1 MTRRTRFALT
11 LALALLLPVF
21 ASAENFTWNFSGS
34 GISGS
39 GTLSADTT
47 GTPGLYVITGG
58 TGQVTYTPLSETFN
72 VSFISC
78 ATPASTCTQVNTD
91 GDGANLQYDDYL
103 TPGNTPGSQLDIYGI
118 LLQPGPLGADTY
130 MGIWDTPSQ
139 EFFSWSATN
148 GYEALSTPFNVTLTP
163 EPASLLL
170 LGSGLLGLA
179 FRRRSR

>member
-1 MTRRTRFALT
+1 MIRRNLFALAFAT
-11 LALALLLPVF
+11 AFLLPIL
-21 ASAENFTWNFSGS
+21 ASAENFTWNFAGS

-72 VSFISC
+72 VSFVAC
-78 ATPASTCTQVNTD
+78 ATPAATCTQVNTD
-91 GDGANLQYDDYL
+91 GLGANLQYDNYL
-103 TPGNTPGSQLDIYGI
+103 TPANAPGSELDDFGI
-118 LLQPGPLGADTY
+118 LLQPGPLGANTY

-139 EFFSWSATN
+139 EFFSWTAAN

-163 EPASLLL
+163 EPASLFL
-170 LGSGLLGLA
+170 LGSGLVGLA
-179 FRRRSR
+179 LRRRR